1 MTPESIDMELVQQG
15 ISRAALAHNAEINK
29 LQAELQA
36 AYTEIEASFA
46 VADKKRL
53 IDELLD
59 ARTQL
64 ELHREKLDRTE
75 RKLAAL
81 SQSRLGSL
89 QLRYWRLRSE
99 QRKA

>member
-1 MTPESIDMELVQQG
+1 MIPESIDMELVQQG
-15 ISRAALAHNAEINK
+15 ISRAALAHNAEINR

-36 AYTEIEASFA
+36 AYAELEASFA

-53 IDELLD
+53 IDELHD

-64 ELHREKLDRTE
+64 ETHRKKLDQTE

-89 QLRYWRLRSE
+89 QLRYWRLRRG
-99 QRKA
+99 QRNA